1 MNNNNS
7 LIEIG
12 KRIAEQRKESG
23 LTQAQLAE
31 KINVKRE
38 MINYWEN
45 GSRDIKSGNIVLLAE
60 VLGVSIDWL
69 LGMPNASKTTD
80 KATKELCATLGLS
93 DDTIKILSDPQNGRL
108 REVVNFL
115 FDQHNKTVAFDK
127 KIQEWPVGKE
137 IPEGMWSNLCDYASL
152 LTNLSDFLSLC
163 DSKNDIGIS
172 ITDGEMFVT
181 VIMENGECTE
191 EGRIKHSIP
200 VCDLL
205 PKSVFLWSAEEKI
218 KIITEILDDYSEMKF
233 RKNIREPKYGY

>member
-1 MNNNNS
+1 MSFNITEFTEKINTLFGEKTQTELAEMFGIS
-7 LIEIG
+7 QTMVSALKKG
-12 KRIAEQRKESG
+12 KIQSPGIDTVYRIAENF
-23 LTQAQLAE
+23 
-31 KINVKRE
+31 NV
-38 MINYWEN
+38 
-45 GSRDIKSGNIVLLAE
+45 SV
-60 VLGVSIDWL
+60 DWL

-93 DDTIKILSDPQNGRL
+93 DDAIKILSDSQNDKL

-152 LTNLSDFLSLC
+152 LTNLSDFLGLC

-181 VIMENGECTE
+181 VIPENGECRE